1 VVVNGPFPSARSG
14 GANALFARVTRHARL
29 APLAVLA
36 LAGITAA
43 GWFTQRQTQE
53 IAGQIAGPARIID
66 GDSLVVA
73 GVEIRLYGI
82 DAPEYRQYCF
92 RRGRPW
98 RCGVEATRALRALI
112 AGRPVACRAREQDRY
127 GRTVAACAAGGVD
140 LGAAMVASGH
150 AVAYGAYDAEE
161 RSARE
166 ARRGIWSS
174 SFDRPAAWRARH
186 PRGPH

>member
-1 VVVNGPFPSARSG
+1 VVNGPFPSGG

-29 APLAVLA
+29 APFAALA

-43 GWFTQRQTQE
+43 GWFAQRQTQE
-53 IAGQIAGPARIID
+53 IVGPVRIID
-66 GDSLVVA
+66 GDSLVVG

-112 AGRPVACRAREQDRY
+112 ADRPVACRAREQDRY

-140 LGAAMVASGH
+140 LSAAMVASGH

-174 SFDRPAAWRARH
+174 NFDRPAAWRAKHR
-186 PRGPH
+186 RQ